1 VTPAARFG
9 ILGAAVGTALS
20 LAAAAPAAWLASALG
35 AATGQRLLLAEA
47 QGSVWRG
54 NAVAVLTG
62 GAGSRD
68 AAALPGRLHW
78 ALGLDGATPELRL
91 RHACCLEGELRLHL
105 RPQRDGVALA
115 LAPADGAPSAAI
127 ASPALS
133 AVPTGPGPAP
143 AAAEGR
149 VLGHWPSAWLAGLGT
164 PWNTLQPSGLMRL
177 SSPGFVLEL
186 GRGGARWQGQAA
198 LDLEQLAAR
207 VSPLPALGSY
217 RLALAGAGD
226 GAAQLLLTTRQGPLL
241 LQGSGLW
248 QRGALRFTGQASAAP
263 GSEAALA
270 NLLNLIG
277 RRQGAV
283 SVLQIG

>member
-1 VTPAARFG
+1 MTPAARFG
-9 ILGAAVGTALS
+9 LLGAAVGAALA

-35 AATGQRLLLAEA
+35 TATGQRLLLAEA

-54 NAVAVLTG
+54 SAVAVLTG
-62 GAGSRD
+62 GEGSRD

-91 RHACCLEGELRLHL
+91 RHACCLEGELRLQL

-115 LAPADGAPSAAI
+115 MAPAGGAAADPTLAPAA
-127 ASPALS
+127 
-133 AVPTGPGPAP
+133 AVPGS

-198 LDLEQLAAR
+198 LDLEQLASR